1 MASTIELQKIA
12 TMTPFSNR
20 GLTDSWTTF
29 CLRNVS
35 YLKQYK
41 EATSKTRYFVEGFYR
56 WNVRIWLQVCSW
68 ISKMPSSW

>member
-12 TMTPFSNR
+12 TITPFSNR

-35 YLKQYK
+35 YLKQYS

-56 WNVRIWLQVCSW
+56 
-68 ISKMPSSW
+68 